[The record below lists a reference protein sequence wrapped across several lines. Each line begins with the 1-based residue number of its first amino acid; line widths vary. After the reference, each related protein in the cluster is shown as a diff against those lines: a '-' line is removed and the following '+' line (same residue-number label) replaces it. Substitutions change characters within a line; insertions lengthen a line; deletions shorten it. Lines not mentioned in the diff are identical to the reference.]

1 MIETSKF
8 DSAAAGGK
16 RARRMSAGDEPGPA
30 LPRRDGSGDGMA
42 TRGQHFD
49 RHARAVTSS
58 VRVRI
63 LHLASRLKE
72 RSGAITSAARPA
84 LRFLCLL
91 SGKSQVATSS
101 SVNPSSSASD

>member
-30 LPRRDGSGDGMA
+30 PPRRDGRGDGMA

-58 VRVRI
+58 VRI
-63 LHLASRLKE
+63 LHLASRPKE

-84 LRFLCLL
+84 LRFLRLL